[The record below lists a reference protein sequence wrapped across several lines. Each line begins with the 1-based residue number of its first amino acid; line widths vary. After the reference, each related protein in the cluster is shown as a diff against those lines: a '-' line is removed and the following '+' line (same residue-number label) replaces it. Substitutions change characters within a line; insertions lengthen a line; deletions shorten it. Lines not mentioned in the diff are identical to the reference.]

1 MKLRI
6 EKNSFIKSW
15 QMAERNTSAT
25 STLSVL
31 SGIRCLADGN
41 SIILQATDLKTS
53 VTCRAAGV
61 TVEEPGEV
69 VFPIKVVGELF
80 KKVPADTFVVDV
92 QAGRATLTAEKS
104 RYRFTTYPVE
114 EFPRLPVSSAARVL
128 FESSVGDIQRLL
140 DEGTFS
146 GSPNEEF
153 PQYLGTAL
161 FQVAGTL
168 VKVVSTD
175 GRRLSLSVA
184 DVPQPENPEE
194 SRILLPLKGLNE
206 LKRVLGTMD
215 DQAPVRVLVDDSQA
229 YFQFEG
235 VEFSIRRVDS
245 TFPPYEKILTKNRT
259 TWMTIDRM
267 AFVSALERAEVVV
280 RDFSRMVVMNLAP
293 GGNLNISARAPE
305 VGTAAEELDAD
316 IDGESLR
323 IAFNARYLME
333 GLKALHGSLAH
344 LCFNGPNGQMSLSR
358 PGEENFLYVLMPI
371 TLPDEEPPAGEDAL

>member
-1 MKLRI
+1 
-6 EKNSFIKSW
+6 
-15 QMAERNTSAT
+15 MAERNTSAT

-41 SIILQATDLKTS
+41 SITLQATDLKTS

-128 FESSVGDIQRLL
+128 FDSSVGDIQRLL

-184 DVPQPENPEE
+184 DVPQSENPEE

>member
-1 MKLRI
+1 VKLRI
-6 EKNSFIKSW
+6 EKNSFVKTW
-15 QMAERNTSAT
+15 QMAERNTSTT

-41 SIILQATDLKTS
+41 TTILQATDLKTS

-61 TVEEPGEV
+61 TVEEAGEV

-80 KKVPADTFVVDV
+80 KKVPADSFVVDV
-92 QAGRATLTAEKS
+92 QGGKASLVAEKS

-114 EFPRLPVSSAARVL
+114 EFPKLPNSAAARLL
-128 FESSVGDIQRLL
+128 FDTTVNDLARLL

-161 FQVAGTL
+161 FQVGGGT
-168 VKVVSTD
+168 VRVVSTD
-175 GRRLSLSVA
+175 GRRLSLSTA
-184 DVPQPENPEE
+184 DVPTEEGDEN
-194 SRILLPLKGLNE
+194 RILLPLKGLNE
-206 LKRVLGTMD
+206 LKRVLGTME
-215 DQAPVRVLVDDSQA
+215 DQAPLRVLVDDSQA
-229 YFQFEG
+229 YFQAEG
-235 VEFSIRRVDS
+235 VEFSVRRVDS
-245 TFPPYEKILTKNRT
+245 SFPPYEKILTKNRT
-259 TWMTIDRM
+259 SWMTIDRM

-280 RDFSRMVVMNLAP
+280 RDFSRMVVLNLAP
-293 GGNLNISARAPE
+293 GGSLKISARAPE
-305 VGTAAEELDAD
+305 VGEAAEELEGD

-323 IAFNARYLME
+323 IAFNARYLLE

-371 TLPDEEPPAGEDAL
+371 TLPEEEPAAGEDAL

>member
-41 SIILQATDLKTS
+41 SITLQATDLKTS

-128 FESSVGDIQRLL
+128 FDSSVGDIQRLL

-146 GSPNEEF
+146 GSPNEKF
-153 PQYLGTAL
+153 C
-161 FQVAGTL
+161 
-168 VKVVSTD
+168 
-175 GRRLSLSVA
+175 
-184 DVPQPENPEE
+184 
-194 SRILLPLKGLNE
+194 
-206 LKRVLGTMD
+206 M
-215 DQAPVRVLVDDSQA
+215 
-229 YFQFEG
+229 
-235 VEFSIRRVDS
+235 
-245 TFPPYEKILTKNRT
+245 
-259 TWMTIDRM
+259 
-267 AFVSALERAEVVV
+267 
-280 RDFSRMVVMNLAP
+280 
-293 GGNLNISARAPE
+293 
-305 VGTAAEELDAD
+305 
-316 IDGESLR
+316 
-323 IAFNARYLME
+323 
-333 GLKALHGSLAH
+333 
-344 LCFNGPNGQMSLSR
+344 
-358 PGEENFLYVLMPI
+358 
-371 TLPDEEPPAGEDAL
+371 

>member
-6 EKNSFIKSW
+6 EKNSFVKSW
-15 QMAERNTSAT
+15 QMAERNTSTT

-41 SIILQATDLKTS
+41 TITLQATDLKTS

-80 KKVPADTFVVDV
+80 KKVPADSFVVEV
-92 QAGRATLTAEKS
+92 QAGKASLTAGKS
-104 RYRFTTYPVE
+104 HYRFTTYPVE
-114 EFPRLPVSSAARVL
+114 EFPKLPVSSSARLL
-128 FESSVGDIQRLL
+128 FDSSVGDLSRLL

-161 FQVAGTL
+161 FQIGEKMVR
-168 VKVVSTD
+168 VVSTD
-175 GRRLSLSVA
+175 GRRLSLSTA
-184 DVPQPENPEE
+184 DVVEEGEE

-206 LKRVLGTMD
+206 LKRILGTME
-215 DQAPVRVLVDDSQA
+215 DQAPVRVMADDSQA
-229 YFQFEG
+229 YFQSEG

-245 TFPPYEKILTKNRT
+245 SFPPYEKILTKNKT
-259 TWMTIDRM
+259 SWMTIDRM
-267 AFVSALERAEVVV
+267 ALVSALERTEVVV
-280 RDFSRMVVMNLAP
+280 RDFSRMIVMNLAP
-293 GGNLNISARAPE
+293 GGSLKISARAPE
-305 VGTAAEELDAD
+305 VGEAAEELDGD

-323 IAFNARYLME
+323 IAFNVRYLLE

-344 LCFNGPNGQMSLSR
+344 LSFNGPNGQMSLSR

-371 TLPDEEPPAGEDAL
+371 TLPDEEPPAGENAL

>member
-1 MKLRI
+1 MRI
-6 EKNSFIKSW
+6 EKNAFIKSW
-15 QMAERNTSAT
+15 QMAERNTSTT

-31 SGIRCLADGN
+31 SGIRCLADGS
-41 SIILQATDLKTS
+41 SITLQATDLKTS

-80 KKVPADTFVVDV
+80 KKVPADSFVVDV
-92 QAGRATLTAEKS
+92 QAGKATLLAEKS

-114 EFPRLPVSSAARVL
+114 EFPKLPVSSAARLL
-128 FESSVGDIQRLL
+128 FDTTVGDLERLL

-161 FQVAGTL
+161 FQVGEGT
-168 VKVVSTD
+168 VRVVSSD

-184 DVPQPENPEE
+184 DVPKGESGEEN
-194 SRILLPLKGLNE
+194 RILLPLKGLNE
-206 LKRVLGTMD
+206 LKRVLGTME
-215 DQAPVRVLVDDSQA
+215 DQAPLRALVDDSQA
-229 YFQFEG
+229 YFQSDG
-235 VEFSIRRVDS
+235 VEFSVRRVDS
-245 TFPPYEKILTKNRT
+245 SFPPYEKILTKNRT
-259 TWMTIDRM
+259 TWMTVDRM
-267 AFVSALERAEVVV
+267 SFVSALERAELVV
-280 RDFSRMVVMNLAP
+280 RDFSRMIVMNLAP
-293 GGNLNISARAPE
+293 GGSLRISARAPE

-323 IAFNARYLME
+323 IAFNARYLLE
-333 GLKALHGSLAH
+333 GLKALQGSLAH

-371 TLPDEEPPAGEDAL
+371 TLPEEEPVAGEDAL